1 MLILIFFVILLLGSI
16 AGYIQWKHAEANYP
30 SSWQWKV
37 LLFFSGFV
45 ACGVGVWLLPFSNL
59 SLSKQ
64 FLLVLG
70 GGLFGGYGSLVLL
83 PQKMQM
89 IHPKRE

>member
-1 MLILIFFVILLLGSI
+1 MLILTFFVILLLASI

-30 SSWQWKV
+30 SSWQWKL
-37 LLFFSGFV
+37 LLFSGGFISC
-45 ACGVGVWLLPFSNL
+45 AVGVWLLPMSNL
-59 SLSKQ
+59 SVLKQ
-64 FLLVLG
+64 TLVVLG
-70 GGLFGGYGSLVLL
+70 TGLFGGYGSLVLL